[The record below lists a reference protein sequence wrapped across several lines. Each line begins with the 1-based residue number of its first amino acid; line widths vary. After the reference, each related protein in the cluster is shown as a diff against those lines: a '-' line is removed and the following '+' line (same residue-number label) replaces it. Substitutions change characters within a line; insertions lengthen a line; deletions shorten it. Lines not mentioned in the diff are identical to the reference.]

1 LAPRNLIDPRF
12 MTVDG
17 LRIRFADSG
26 GSDSAQL
33 LLTSPWPESLYA
45 FAGVWPTLARR
56 ARLFA
61 VDLPGFGRS
70 QGRRDVLSPRAMGAF
85 LHHLIAQAGLV
96 KPHIVAPDVGT
107 AAALFAASQSS
118 APIAGL
124 VVGTGAASVPLQLG
138 EPLSSWV
145 LDPDLDKYRRL
156 DPGAIVNVAVDKI
169 EGGVPEWI
177 REDYIASY
185 AGHRFVESM
194 AYVRRYPD
202 ELPELAELLPAV
214 STPVTI
220 VNGRH
225 DPVVPVG
232 NAEFL
237 HARLPNSRMVL
248 IEAAHFVWEEAPGEY
263 AAAIL
268 DSIPAGVP

>member
-1 LAPRNLIDPRF
+1 LAPTNLIEPRF

-26 GSDSAQL
+26 GPDSAQL

-45 FAGVWPTLARR
+45 FAGAWPTLRQH

-85 LHHLIAQAGLV
+85 LHHLIARAGLV
-96 KPHIVAPDVGT
+96 KPHIVAP
-107 AAALFAASQSS
+107 
-118 APIAGL
+118 
-124 VVGTGAASVPLQLG
+124 
-138 EPLSSWV
+138 
-145 LDPDLDKYRRL
+145 
-156 DPGAIVNVAVDKI
+156 

-177 REDYIASY
+177 REDYVASY
-185 AGHRFVESM
+185 AGDRFVESM

-202 ELPELAELLPAV
+202 ELPELAELLRTV
-214 STPVTI
+214 TMPVTI

-237 HARLPNSRMVL
+237 HARLPHSRMVL
-248 IEAAHFVWEEAPGEY
+248 IEAAHFVWEEAPAEY

-268 DSIPAGVP
+268 DSIPTGVP